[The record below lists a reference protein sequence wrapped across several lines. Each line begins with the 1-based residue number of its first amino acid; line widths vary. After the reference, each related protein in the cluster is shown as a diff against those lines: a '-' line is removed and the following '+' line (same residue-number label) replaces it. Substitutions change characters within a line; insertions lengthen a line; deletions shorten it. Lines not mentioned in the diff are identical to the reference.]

1 MKEQPKTSFNLS
13 DRIKYYDSEK
23 NNEILVEIDGNTF
36 DNEEFRHIQN
46 LSEIIQ
52 GSGEVGRFELGNL
65 MIEIVQLNTYEN
77 NLIKLL

>member
-65 MIEIVQLNTYEN
+65 VLEIVQLNTYEN
-77 NLIKLL
+77 NLIKL